1 MIPDLSKLM
10 TFRSLK
16 TMCRLISRDLQ
27 KNYSTGKPISLA
39 KLENLLYAGAG
50 KVEFSNLIKSGVV
63 TDSCPIKTVFVNQL
77 AANNPIEDR
86 WNVGL
91 TEMNDPAS
99 SCLFTVLDG
108 HSGTACVHALVWSLL
123 DYMCASLMLNDN
135 LKIAL
140 EQLHSCGLQ
149 HPYHLLHRL
158 DFISPKND
166 KQHLNN
172 IAGPPSKLLSA
183 YMRGCLRRYMEDL
196 YNKPNRTMDPAEC
209 FIDAFKRID
218 DDLCSINFPNI
229 LFDGQTTLL
238 PFSSDESLNNSLN
251 TSLAR
256 DLMRVNLSGSV
267 GIAGYLQWHDKQSN
281 RPTELYLANVA
292 SNVEIDKGKGDKVLL
307 TPIKCTKS
315 HNGSCNPDEINRI
328 AKEHPENPI
337 SELFRENGRLLGEIA
352 PCRSF
357 GDVRYKW
364 PLERLLKLTRF
375 FEMVSLTFSREW
387 LPLPRPYTSP
397 PYLTALPEV
406 TRIEITPEDRYLI
419 LASDGL
425 WDMLTVEQIAVQL
438 TDILELKKNQQ
449 ELFCPATQLLW
460 STLTNVPV
468 QMSRAILPGLDDK
481 DPLFEH
487 LLKTPNAI
495 SKRVHRKAIT
505 RALKL
510 LSLPPGLARYNR
522 DDITVLVFEFS

>member
-1 MIPDLSKLM
+1 MIPALSK
-10 TFRSLK
+10 FIIFCSFK

-27 KNYSTGKPISLA
+27 KNYSTGKPISLT

-63 TDSCPIKTVFVNQL
+63 TDSCPVKTVFVNQL

-91 TEMNDPAS
+91 TEMKDPAS

-123 DYMCASLMLNDN
+123 DYMCASLMLKEN
-135 LKIAL
+135 LNIAL

-158 DFISPKND
+158 DFVSPKND

-172 IAGPPSKLLSA
+172 FAGPPSKLLSA
-183 YMRGCLRRYMEDL
+183 YMRGCLRQYMEDL
-196 YNKPNRTMDPAEC
+196 YNQPNRTINPTEC

-218 DDLCSINFPNI
+218 DDLCSVNFPNI
-229 LFDGQTTLL
+229 LFDGQTTTTLL
-238 PFSSDESLNNSLN
+238 PFSSDESANNSLN

-267 GIAGYLQWHDKQSN
+267 GIAGYLHWHDKLSN
-281 RPTELYLANVA
+281 RPTELYLANTGDCGAVLLREVQSSSSSSSSS
-292 SNVEIDKGKGDKVLL
+292 SNVEMDKGKGDKVLL

-315 HNGSCNPDEINRI
+315 HNGNCNPDEINRI
-328 AKEHPENPI
+328 AKEHPENSI
-337 SELFRENGRLLGEIA
+337 SELFREDGRLLGELA

-364 PLERLLKLTRF
+364 PLERLLRLTRF

-419 LASDGL
+419 LATDGL
-425 WDMLTVEQIAVQL
+425 WDMLTVEQIAAQL
-438 TDILELKKNQQ
+438 TDILELKNQQ
-449 ELFCPATQLLW
+449 EFYCPATQLLW

-468 QMSRAILPGLDDK
+468 QMSRAILP
-481 DPLFEH
+481 
-487 LLKTPNAI
+487 
-495 SKRVHRKAIT
+495 V
-505 RALKL
+505 
-510 LSLPPGLARYNR
+510 
-522 DDITVLVFEFS
+522 